1 MHTQNISHGNP
12 FYFNRNEVIAMN
24 KPLLATYCTNKA
36 IPMLTE
42 EDIRLLDIV
51 YIGFGRVDGTQVC
64 LDELTNLKRMADIRR
79 VNPGIRLILTTA
91 SGENGGF
98 PAGTRTEA
106 DIRALAVNLAGAVK
120 AYGFDGLDI
129 DWEYPTVNGDLTER
143 HRHTLLLKA
152 LREELDKLEGHRTLS
167 IAAGCKTWYFQI
179 TELSESVAYL
189 DYVNLMTYDINANT
203 PYTMHHACAYPMA
216 TDRETEGSAAENIEV
231 FHRHGVPLDKII
243 IGAAFYSRQW
253 KHVQDENHGLH
264 AFSGEG
270 SDYGPGYTQLMRDY
284 VDKQGYTRYWDDDA
298 KAPYLFNGDTFITYE
313 DEESLRQKCRLVRE
327 SGIAG
332 IMIWEYSYDEDH
344 GLVRVMAD
352 ALR

>member
-1 MHTQNISHGNP
+1 
-12 FYFNRNEVIAMN
+12 
-24 KPLLATYCTNKA
+24 
-36 IPMLTE
+36 
-42 EDIRLLDIV
+42 
-51 YIGFGRVDGTQVC
+51 
-64 LDELTNLKRMADIRR
+64 
-79 VNPGIRLILTTA
+79 
-91 SGENGGF
+91 
-98 PAGTRTEA
+98 
-106 DIRALAVNLAGAVK
+106 
-120 AYGFDGLDI
+120 
-129 DWEYPTVNGDLTER
+129 
-143 HRHTLLLKA
+143 
-152 LREELDKLEGHRTLS
+152 
-167 IAAGCKTWYFQI
+167 
-179 TELSESVAYL
+179 
-189 DYVNLMTYDINANT
+189 MTYDINANN

>member
-1 MHTQNISHGNP
+1 
-12 FYFNRNEVIAMN
+12 MN

-129 DWEYPTVNGDLTER
+129 DWEYPTVNGDPTER

-189 DYVNLMTYDINANT
+189 DYVNLMTYDINANN

-243 IGAAFYSRQW
+243 IGEL
-253 KHVQDENHGLH
+253 KE
-264 AFSGEG
+264 
-270 SDYGPGYTQLMRDY
+270 
-284 VDKQGYTRYWDDDA
+284 
-298 KAPYLFNGDTFITYE
+298 
-313 DEESLRQKCRLVRE
+313 
-327 SGIAG
+327 
-332 IMIWEYSYDEDH
+332 
-344 GLVRVMAD
+344 VMAKYGVVHESWGPFAEGRKD
-352 ALR
+352 FFTNPTLQAIGAKYGKSVAQTALRFLIQSDVVVIPKSTHKERMAENLDVFDFQLSQEDMVAIRALDDGQSAFFSHYDPATVEFLTSLGR

>member
-1 MHTQNISHGNP
+1 M
-12 FYFNRNEVIAMN
+12 
-24 KPLLATYCTNKA
+24 
-36 IPMLTE
+36 TE

-129 DWEYPTVNGDLTER
+129 DWEYPTVNGDPTER

-189 DYVNLMTYDINANT
+189 DYVNLMTYDINANN
-203 PYTMHHACAYPMA
+203 PYTC
-216 TDRETEGSAAENIEV
+216 
-231 FHRHGVPLDKII
+231 L
-243 IGAAFYSRQW
+243 
-253 KHVQDENHGLH
+253 L
-264 AFSGEG
+264 
-270 SDYGPGYTQLMRDY
+270 YTSPSPRD
-284 VDKQGYTRYWDDDA
+284 A
-298 KAPYLFNGDTFITYE
+298 
-313 DEESLRQKCRLVRE
+313 
-327 SGIAG
+327 
-332 IMIWEYSYDEDH
+332 
-344 GLVRVMAD
+344 
-352 ALR
+352 